1 MSVES
6 VTQSVSNLALRFS
19 EDDEEDEDGMVGWA
33 DGVGAVSE
41 ERSSAVTFRQPA
53 TARAA
58 RLELPCSWQ
67 GWMKVAHICSTWI
80 LQGPSQS
87 SMQKL

>member
-41 ERSSAVTFRQPA
+41 ELCYHLPQPA

-58 RLELPCSWQ
+58 RLELPYSWQ
-67 GWMKVAHICSTWI
+67 GWMKVAHICSTWTP
-80 LQGPSQS
+80 QGPSPS

>member
-41 ERSSAVTFRQPA
+41 E
-53 TARAA
+53 
-58 RLELPCSWQ
+58 LCYHLPNLLLPEPPVWSCPTP
-67 GWMKVAHICSTWI
+67 GR
-80 LQGPSQS
+80 GG
-87 SMQKL
+87 